1 MVNHLNPR
9 ARSKR
14 QRITLADVLIYIAL
28 VLLSLVC
35 LYPLY
40 QIFVAS
46 ISDPAVVASRN
57 GLVLWPVGVHF
68 DAYKIVLNN
77 QNILN
82 GFRNTF
88 FYMTLGTAFRYVVTA
103 LAAYPLSLRN
113 AKLKRPLMLF
123 MTFTM
128 YFSGGLIPYYLLIN
142 NLGLM
147 NTPWVLII
155 PGGVS
160 VWDIII
166 MRTQFQS
173 LPDSLMDAAYIDGA
187 TAPRILFSILLPLS
201 KAVSAVLI
209 LFSVVGFWNMWFEP
223 MIFLTQRSMYP
234 LQSVLR
240 EILIDS
246 NEHMLAG
253 SKSAVNIKLDPA
265 SMNNAK
271 LLIKY
276 ANIIVC
282 TVPILA
288 IYPFAQKHFV
298 KGVMIGSL
306 KG

>member
-1 MVNHLNPR
+1 
-9 ARSKR
+9 
-14 QRITLADVLIYIAL
+14 
-28 VLLSLVC
+28 
-35 LYPLY
+35 
-40 QIFVAS
+40 
-46 ISDPAVVASRN
+46 
-57 GLVLWPVGVHF
+57 
-68 DAYKIVLNN
+68 
-77 QNILN
+77 
-82 GFRNTF
+82 
-88 FYMTLGTAFRYVVTA
+88 
-103 LAAYPLSLRN
+103 
-113 AKLKRPLMLF
+113 
-123 MTFTM
+123 
-128 YFSGGLIPYYLLIN
+128 
-142 NLGLM
+142 
-147 NTPWVLII
+147 
-155 PGGVS
+155 
-160 VWDIII
+160 

-173 LPDSLMDAAYIDGA
+173 LPDSLMDAAHIDGA
-187 TAPRILFSILLPLS
+187 TAPCILFSILLPLS

>member
-1 MVNHLNPR
+1 
-9 ARSKR
+9 
-14 QRITLADVLIYIAL
+14 
-28 VLLSLVC
+28 
-35 LYPLY
+35 
-40 QIFVAS
+40 
-46 ISDPAVVASRN
+46 
-57 GLVLWPVGVHF
+57 
-68 DAYKIVLNN
+68 
-77 QNILN
+77 
-82 GFRNTF
+82 
-88 FYMTLGTAFRYVVTA
+88 
-103 LAAYPLSLRN
+103 
-113 AKLKRPLMLF
+113 
-123 MTFTM
+123 
-128 YFSGGLIPYYLLIN
+128 
-142 NLGLM
+142 
-147 NTPWVLII
+147 
-155 PGGVS
+155 
-160 VWDIII
+160 
-166 MRTQFQS
+166 
-173 LPDSLMDAAYIDGA
+173 MDAAYIDGA